1 LRTII
6 QNPSLSEKLGISPI
20 ECLDYR
26 LAASLIETIGDLSVK
41 IALKTLELNKM
52 KASEDVQKLMGSLQ
66 KIIFAAHK
74 KALQAFINKD
84 IILADKV
91 RKIRVELEPL
101 FITVENASKK
111 NPVAVLLQILA
122 TISFMRQT
130 YENCVDLA
138 DLVV

>member
-1 LRTII
+1 
-6 QNPSLSEKLGISPI
+6 
-20 ECLDYR
+20 
-26 LAASLIETIGDLSVK
+26 
-41 IALKTLELNKM
+41 M

-66 KIIFAAHK
+66 KIIFVAHK

-101 FITVENASKK
+101 FINVENASKK
-111 NPVAVLLQILA
+111 NPVTVLLQILA